1 MIHDTVRSVG
11 QTPERLPQ
19 ATYLVGAQ
27 LEASVC
33 SFNGEHGGESRG
45 LLHRPLSGGELQ
57 RLHRSQFHP
66 EEEGPAAIGQQG
78 FDASRYRSLD
88 F

>member
-1 MIHDTVRSVG
+1 MIRDTVRFVG
-11 QTPERLPQ
+11 HTPETFPQ
-19 ATYLVGAQ
+19 ATFLVGVQ

-33 SFNGEHGGESRG
+33 QCGEHGGESRG

-57 RLHRSQFHP
+57 RLHRSKFHP